1 MSRKTGWQANETGA
15 GINGKVRTKPPSQAT
30 APGPGLL
37 SGPYLAMEGMN
48 IMKTF
53 DELYDEQHET
63 IVQQAEQIAR
73 LEAELDQS
81 VGAAMAFQDSDIKQ
95 AEQIARLTNALGA
108 ITYINPSERCAENK
122 MIEIAKE
129 ALEHI
134 DGIGNVIVWKGNSDE

>member
-1 MSRKTGWQANETGA
+1 MIRKSRTICLIKTGA

-63 IVQQAEQIAR
+63 IAQQAEQIAR
-73 LEAELDQS
+73 LKEDNTMLVEQCCDKTTEMGIMRQSIDNLDGEVTEQSAE
-81 VGAAMAFQDSDIKQ
+81 IT
-95 AEQIARLTNALGA
+95 RLKEENEHYRE
-108 ITYINPSERCAENK
+108 IIN
-122 MIEIAKE
+122 
-129 ALEHI
+129 
-134 DGIGNVIVWKGNSDE
+134 KGNHTIVLTEAAQPQGGE

>member
-1 MSRKTGWQANETGA
+1 MSRDAITKLEQERQKKQIEQTLEEASWNIPKLLK
-15 GINGKVRTKPPSQAT
+15 IN
-30 APGPGLL
+30 
-37 SGPYLAMEGMN
+37 
-48 IMKTF
+48 
-53 DELYDEQHET
+53 
-63 IVQQAEQIAR
+63 AR
-73 LEAELDQS
+73 LVKEKHE
-81 VGAAMAFQDSDIKQ
+81 Q

>member
-63 IVQQAEQIAR
+63 IAQQAEQIR
-73 LEAELDQS
+73 VLNKKYEMLKQVLMHR
-81 VGAAMAFQDSDIKQ
+81 VGLQ
-95 AEQIARLTNALGA
+95 NALV
-108 ITYINPSERCAENK
+108 E
-122 MIEIAKE
+122 IET
-129 ALEHI
+129 I
-134 DGIGNVIVWKGNSDE
+134 DNAVV